1 MKTIIF
7 IAVLTLISCS
17 DAPDQEK
24 KKPDVNHNKKINKVN
39 KDHLLKGYQDNLQ
52 KAKEMEKEVLRAAER
67 KKKAID
73 DATK

>member
-1 MKTIIF
+1 MKTITF
-7 IAVLTLISCS
+7 IAILTLISCS
-17 DAPDQEK
+17 DAPDQEL
-24 KKPDVNHNKKINKVN
+24 KKPDVNHNNKINKVN

-52 KAKEMEKEVLRAAER
+52 KAKDMEKEILRAAER